1 MQCVII
7 KGKVEVKMNSK
18 RSDLKFDAPAELWTV
33 ETKVN
38 AVAQMLQAY
47 NVDIQADEM
56 DFYGLGM
63 IVRDLA
69 IEIQKIRNY
78 IEKTQPDFG
87 VSGGTKSKRRKR
99 NGDV

>member
-1 MQCVII
+1 MII
-7 KGKVEVKMNSK
+7 GKVGVKMNSRK
-18 RSDLKFDAPAELWTV
+18 SRLKYDAPAQLWTV
-33 ETKVN
+33 ENKVN
-38 AVAQMLQAY
+38 AVAQILQAY

-69 IEIQKIRNY
+69 IEIQEIRNH
-78 IEKTQPDFG
+78 IEENQPDFG
-87 VSGGTKSKRRKR
+87 VSGGIKSKGRKR

>member
-1 MQCVII
+1 
-7 KGKVEVKMNSK
+7 MNSK
-18 RSDLKFDAPAELWTV
+18 KSLSKYDAPAQLWTV

-47 NVDIQADEM
+47 NADIQADEM

-63 IVRDLA
+63 IVRGLA
-69 IEIQKIRNY
+69 AEIQ
-78 IEKTQPDFG
+78 IEEGHSDFG
-87 VSGGTKSKRRKR
+87 VSGGTKSKGRKR